1 MRDNGVEVQA
11 AEIVSVAGG
20 TAFAV
25 AVSTDVAVHHETW
38 VRIVFG
44 VGMVASWVVLLV
56 AQKSTDPKIL
66 GRGFEEFKRVLVAT
80 GKLLGLVAIVLLVT
94 GSPLPRQTLLIAV
107 ATGLGGCLL
116 AHLAHTVVLVRQ
128 RTRADGP
135 RTRLLLVGTRAE
147 ADRVAAAVAS
157 DARAGYEVVAF
168 HPLGARA
175 PELVGMTS
183 GSDALRDLAEDA
195 PDEPL
200 VDTAEITELARAHQ
214 ARSVVITSADRISD
228 ECLRDLRWA
237 LHPHGI
243 DLMVVP
249 GVAAIAQPK
258 LSLERLSGLSLLRVD
273 EPGYSSVS
281 ALGKALFDRI
291 LSGVLLILVAPLFA
305 VLAVLIKLEDGG
317 PVFYRPARVGRH
329 GEPFRMWKFRSMHAD
344 ADARLAEVRALSGTA
359 DAAFYKWARD
369 PRITRIGRTL
379 RRTSLDELPQLI
391 NVVTGE
397 MSLIGPRPMVD
408 GEGAEFPGFVQ
419 RRLLVKP
426 GMTGLWQ
433 VSGRSDISEQDRV
446 RLDLYYVENWS
457 MDQDLR
463 ILARTAVTVARG
475 HGAY

>member
-1 MRDNGVEVQA
+1 MLDNSTKVQA
-11 AEIVSVAGG
+11 AEFLSVSGG

-25 AVSTDVAVHHETW
+25 AVSSDVAVHHVTW

-44 VGMVASWVVLLV
+44 LGMVAAWVVLLA
-56 AQKSTDPKIL
+56 AQKSSDPKIL

-80 GKLLGLVAIVLLVT
+80 GKLLGLVAVVLLVT
-94 GSPLPRQTLLIAV
+94 GSPLPRQTLLIAI
-107 ATGLGGCLL
+107 ALGLGGCLL
-116 AHLAHTVVLVRQ
+116 AHLVGSVALVRQ
-128 RTRADGP
+128 RTRPDGR
-135 RTRLLLVGTRAE
+135 RTRLLLVGTRRE
-147 ADRVAAAVAS
+147 ADRVSAAVSS

-168 HPLGARA
+168 HALGARTS
-175 PELVGMTS
+175 ELVGAS
-183 GSDALRDLAEDA
+183 GGFDTPEQPA
-195 PDEPL
+195 
-200 VDTAEITELARAHQ
+200 VDTSEITEMARAHQ
-214 ARSVVITSADRISD
+214 VQSVVITSADQISD

-249 GVAAIAQPK
+249 GVAGIAQPK
-258 LSLERLSGLSLLRVD
+258 LSLERLNGLSLLRVD
-273 EPGYSSVS
+273 EPGYSSLS
-281 ALGKALFDRI
+281 ALAKALFDRVVSVALLVM
-291 LSGVLLILVAPLFA
+291 LSPVFLVIAA
-305 VLAVLIKLEDGG
+305 AIKAEDGG

-329 GEPFRMWKFRSMHAD
+329 GTPFRMWKFRSMHRD
-344 ADARLAEVRALSGTA
+344 AEARLSEVRALAGKS
-359 DAAFYKWARD
+359 DDAFYKWAAD
-369 PRITRIGRTL
+369 PRITRIGRLL

-391 NVVTGE
+391 NVVVGE

-408 GEGAEFPGFVQ
+408 GEGAQFPGFVQ

-433 VSGRSDISEQDRV
+433 VSGRSDISEHDRV

>member
-1 MRDNGVEVQA
+1 MLDNSAKVQA
-11 AEIVSVAGG
+11 AEILSVLGG

-25 AVSTDVAVHHETW
+25 AVSSDVAVHHHTW
-38 VRIVFG
+38 VRVVFG
-44 VGMVASWVVLLV
+44 VGMVAAWVVLLA
-56 AQKSTDPKIL
+56 AQKSTDTKIL
-66 GRGFEEFKRVLVAT
+66 GRGFEEFKRVLLAT

-94 GSPLPRQTLLIAV
+94 GSPLPRQTLLIAI
-107 ATGLGGCLL
+107 ASGLGGCLL
-116 AHLAHTVVLVRQ
+116 AHVLSTVVLVRQ
-128 RTRADGP
+128 RTRPGGR
-135 RTRLLLVGTRAE
+135 RTRLLLVGTRPE
-147 ADRVAAAVAS
+147 ADRVAAAVSS
-157 DARAGYEVVAF
+157 DARAGYEVSAF
-168 HPLGARA
+168 HALAARSNEFA
-175 PELVGMTS
+175 SASGGLDLCDDRPEDPV
-183 GSDALRDLAEDA
+183 
-195 PDEPL
+195 

-214 ARSVVITSADRISD
+214 AQSVVITSADRISD

-249 GVAAIAQPK
+249 GVAGIAQPK

-273 EPGYSSVS
+273 EPGYSSLS
-281 ALGKALFDRI
+281 ALAKALFDRV
-291 LSGVLLILVAPLFA
+291 LSVALLALLSPLFLAIA
-305 VLAVLIKLEDGG
+305 VAVKAEDGG
-317 PVFYRPARVGRH
+317 PVFYRPARVGRR
-329 GEPFRMWKFRSMHAD
+329 GEPFRMWKFRSMHPD
-344 ADARLAEVRALSGTA
+344 AEARLTEVRALSGKS
-359 DAAFYKWARD
+359 DDAFYKWAGD
-369 PRITRIGRTL
+369 PRITRIGRVL

-391 NVVTGE
+391 NVAVGE

>member
-1 MRDNGVEVQA
+1 MLDSSAKVQA
-11 AEIVSVAGG
+11 AEILSVSGG

-25 AVSTDVAVHHETW
+25 AVSSDVAVHQETW
-38 VRIVFG
+38 VRVTFG
-44 VGMVASWVVLLV
+44 VGMVAAWAVLLA
-56 AQKSTDPKIL
+56 AQRSSDPKIL

-80 GKLLGLVAIVLLVT
+80 GKLLGLVAVVLLVT
-94 GSPLPRQTLLIAV
+94 GSPLPRQTLLIAI
-107 ATGLGGCLL
+107 ATGLGGCVA
-116 AHLAHTVVLVRQ
+116 AHLLSTVVLVRQ
-128 RTRADGP
+128 RTRPHGQ

-168 HPLGARA
+168 HALGVRTSQ
-175 PELVGMTS
+175 LVGAAG
-183 GSDALRDLAEDA
+183 GSVCADGV
-195 PDEPL
+195 DEPA
-200 VDTAEITELARAHQ
+200 VDTAEITDLARVRRAQ
-214 ARSVVITSADRISD
+214 SVVITSADRLSD

-237 LHPHGI
+237 LHPYGI

-258 LSLERLSGLSLLRVD
+258 LSLERLNGLSLLRVD
-273 EPGYSSVS
+273 EPGYSSLS
-281 ALGKALFDRI
+281 ALGKALFDRV
-291 LSGVLLILVAPLFA
+291 LAFVLLVLAAPLFVVVA
-305 VLAVLIKLEDGG
+305 ALIKLEDGG

-329 GEPFRMWKFRSMHAD
+329 GEPFRMWKFRSMHPD
-344 ADARLAEVRALSGTA
+344 ADARLAEVRALSGKS
-359 DAAFYKWARD
+359 DDAFYKWARD
-369 PRITRIGRTL
+369 PRVTRVGGWL
-379 RRTSLDELPQLI
+379 RRTSLDELPQLV
-391 NVVTGE
+391 NVIVGE

-463 ILARTAVTVARG
+463 ILARTALTVARG
-475 HGAY
+475 QGAY

>member
-1 MRDNGVEVQA
+1 MLDNSTKVQA
-11 AEIVSVAGG
+11 AEFLSVSGG

-25 AVSTDVAVHHETW
+25 AVSSDVAVHHLTW

-44 VGMVASWVVLLV
+44 LGMVAAWVVLLA
-56 AQKSTDPKIL
+56 AQKSSDPKIL

-80 GKLLGLVAIVLLVT
+80 GKLLGLVAVVLLVT
-94 GSPLPRQTLLIAV
+94 GSPLPRQTLLIAI
-107 ATGLGGCLL
+107 ASGLGGCLL
-116 AHLAHTVVLVRQ
+116 AHLVGSVALVRQ
-128 RTRADGP
+128 RTRPDGR
-135 RTRLLLVGTRAE
+135 RTRLLLVGTRRE
-147 ADRVAAAVAS
+147 ADRVSAAVSS

-168 HPLGARA
+168 HTLGARTS
-175 PELVGMTS
+175 ELVGAS
-183 GSDALRDLAEDA
+183 GGFDTPEQPA
-195 PDEPL
+195 
-200 VDTAEITELARAHQ
+200 VDTSEITEMARAHQ
-214 ARSVVITSADRISD
+214 VQSVVITSADQISD

-249 GVAAIAQPK
+249 GVAGIAQPK
-258 LSLERLSGLSLLRVD
+258 LSLERLNGLSLLRVD
-273 EPGYSSVS
+273 EPGYSSLS
-281 ALGKALFDRI
+281 ALAKALFDRVVSVALLVM
-291 LSGVLLILVAPLFA
+291 LSPVFLVIAA
-305 VLAVLIKLEDGG
+305 AIKAEDGG

-329 GEPFRMWKFRSMHAD
+329 GAPFRMWKFRSMHRD
-344 ADARLAEVRALSGTA
+344 AEARLSEVRALAGKS
-359 DAAFYKWARD
+359 DDAFYKWAAD
-369 PRITRIGRTL
+369 PRITRIGRLL

-391 NVVTGE
+391 NVVVGE

-408 GEGAEFPGFVQ
+408 GEGAQFPGFVQ

-433 VSGRSDISEQDRV
+433 VSGRSDISEHDRV

>member
-1 MRDNGVEVQA
+1 MRDDSLQVQV

-25 AVSTDVAVHHETW
+25 AVSTDVAVHQQTW
-38 VRIVFG
+38 VRVVFG
-44 VGMVASWVVLLV
+44 VGMVAAWVVLLT
-56 AQKSTDPKIL
+56 AQKSSDPKIL

-80 GKLLGLVAIVLLVT
+80 GKLLGLVAVVLLVT
-94 GSPLPRQTLLIAV
+94 GSPLPRQTLLIAI
-107 ATGLGGCLL
+107 ASGLGGCLL
-116 AHLAHTVVLVRQ
+116 AHLVSTVALVRQ
-128 RTRADGP
+128 RIRLGGR
-135 RTRLLLVGTRAE
+135 RTRLLLVGTRTE
-147 ADRVAAAVAS
+147 ADRVRSAVAG

-168 HPLGARA
+168 HALGTRSTR
-175 PELVGMTS
+175 LVGAPGGS
-183 GSDALRDLAEDA
+183 GRCEGSSE
-195 PDEPL
+195 EPA
-200 VDTAEITELARAHQ
+200 VDTAAITELARAHQ
-214 ARSVVITSADRISD
+214 VQSVVITSADRMSD

-237 LHPHGI
+237 LHAYEI

-249 GVAAIAQPK
+249 AVAAIAQPK
-258 LSLERLSGLSLLRVD
+258 LSLERLNGLSLLRVD
-273 EPGYSSVS
+273 EPGYSSLS
-281 ALGKALFDRI
+281 ALGKALFDRV
-291 LSGVLLILVAPLFA
+291 LSSVLLVLAAPLFA
-305 VLAVLIKLEDGG
+305 AIAVLIKLEDGG
-317 PVFYRPARVGRH
+317 PVFYRPARVGRR
-329 GEPFRMWKFRSMHAD
+329 GEPFRMWKFRSMHPD
-344 ADARLAEVRALSGTA
+344 AATRLDEVRALSGKSG
-359 DAAFYKWARD
+359 DAFYKWARD
-369 PRITRIGRTL
+369 PRITRTGRML

-391 NVVTGE
+391 NVVAGE

-463 ILARTAVTVARG
+463 ILARTALTVARG

>member
-1 MRDNGVEVQA
+1 MPDHSVTVRT
-11 AEIVSVAGG
+11 AEILSVSGG
-20 TAFAV
+20 TALAV
-25 AVSTDVAVHHETW
+25 AVSTDVAVHHQTW
-38 VRIVFG
+38 VRVVFG
-44 VGMVASWVVLLV
+44 VGMVAAWAVLLA
-56 AQKSTDPKIL
+56 AQKSADAKVL
-66 GRGFEEFKRVLVAT
+66 GRGFEEFKRLLVAT
-80 GKLLGLVAIVLLVT
+80 GKLLGLVAVVLLVT
-94 GSPLPRQTLLIAV
+94 GSPLPRQTLLIAI
-107 ATGLGGCLL
+107 AAGLGGCVL
-116 AHLAHTVVLVRQ
+116 AHLVCTVVLVRQ
-128 RTRADGP
+128 RTRPDGP
-135 RTRLLLVGTRAE
+135 RTRLLLAGTRAE
-147 ADRVAAAVAS
+147 ADRVAAAIS
-157 DARAGYEVVAF
+157 GDARAGYEVVAF
-168 HPLGARA
+168 HGLGARSS
-175 PELVGMTS
+175 ELVGATG
-183 GSDALRDLAEDA
+183 GSDLRDDRRE
-195 PDEPL
+195 EPV
-200 VDTAEITELARAHQ
+200 VDTVEITELARVHQ
-214 ARSVVITSADRISD
+214 AEAVVITSADRLSD

-237 LHPHGI
+237 LHPYGI

-291 LSGVLLILVAPLFA
+291 LSAVLLTVSAPLFA
-305 VLAVLIKLEDGG
+305 VIAVLIKLEDGG
-317 PVFYRPARVGRH
+317 PVFYRPTRVGRH
-329 GEPFRMWKFRSMHAD
+329 GKPFRMWKFRSMHPD
-344 ADARLAEVRALSGTA
+344 ADSRLAEVRRQSGKA
-359 DAAFYKWARD
+359 GAFYKWERD
-369 PRITRIGRTL
+369 PRITRIGTVL

-391 NVVTGE
+391 NVLTGE

>member
-1 MRDNGVEVQA
+1 MLDNTAKVQA
-11 AEIVSVAGG
+11 AEVLSVLGG

-25 AVSTDVAVHHETW
+25 AVSSDVAVHHETW

-44 VGMVASWVVLLV
+44 VGMVAAWVVLLA
-56 AQKSTDPKIL
+56 AQKSSDAKIL
-66 GRGFEEFKRVLVAT
+66 GRGFEEFKRVLLAT
-80 GKLLGLVAIVLLVT
+80 GKLLGLVAVVLLVT
-94 GSPLPRQTLLIAV
+94 GSPLPRQTLLIAI

-116 AHLAHTVVLVRQ
+116 AHLVSTVALVRQ
-128 RTRADGP
+128 RTRPDGP
-135 RTRLLLVGTRAE
+135 RTRLLLVGTRVE
-147 ADRVAAAVAS
+147 ADRVATAVGS
-157 DARAGYEVVAF
+157 DARAGYEVAAF
-168 HPLGARA
+168 HALGARA
-175 PELVGMTS
+175 GELVGAAGGLDLS
-183 GSDALRDLAEDA
+183 GDVR
-195 PDEPL
+195 PV
-200 VDTAEITELARAHQ
+200 VDTAEITELARVHQ
-214 ARSVVITSADRISD
+214 VQSVVITSADRISD

-249 GVAAIAQPK
+249 GVAGIAQPK

-273 EPGYSSVS
+273 EPGYSSLS
-281 ALGKALFDRI
+281 ALAKALFDRV
-291 LSGVLLILVAPLFA
+291 LSVALLVLLSPLF
-305 VLAVLIKLEDGG
+305 LAIALAIKAEDGG

-329 GEPFRMWKFRSMHAD
+329 GEPFHMWKFRSMQPD
-344 ADARLAEVRALSGTA
+344 AEARLTEVRALSGKSE
-359 DAAFYKWARD
+359 DAFYKWAGD
-369 PRITRIGRTL
+369 PRITRIGRVL
-379 RRTSLDELPQLI
+379 RRTSLDELPQLV
-391 NVVTGE
+391 NVATGE

>member
-1 MRDNGVEVQA
+1 MPDHSA
-11 AEIVSVAGG
+11 AVRTAELLSVSGG
-20 TAFAV
+20 TALAV
-25 AVSTDVAVHHETW
+25 AVSTDVAVHHQTW
-38 VRIVFG
+38 VRVVFG
-44 VGMVASWVVLLV
+44 VGMVAAWAVLLA
-56 AQKSTDPKIL
+56 AQKSADAKVL

-80 GKLLGLVAIVLLVT
+80 GKLLGLVAVVLLVT
-94 GSPLPRQTLLIAV
+94 GSPLPRQTLLIAI
-107 ATGLGGCLL
+107 ATGLGGCVL
-116 AHLAHTVVLVRQ
+116 AHLVCTAVLVRQ
-128 RTRADGP
+128 RTRPDGP
-135 RTRLLLVGTRAE
+135 RTRLLLAGTRAE
-147 ADRVAAAVAS
+147 ADRVAAAVAG

-168 HPLGARA
+168 AGLSARSS
-175 PELVGMTS
+175 ELIRATG
-183 GSDALRDLAEDA
+183 GFDLLDDRRE
-195 PDEPL
+195 EPV

-214 ARSVVITSADRISD
+214 AEAVVITSADRLSD

-237 LHPHGI
+237 LHPYGI

-291 LSGVLLILVAPLFA
+291 LSAVLLTVSAPVFA
-305 VLAVLIKLEDGG
+305 VVAVLIKLEDGG

-329 GEPFRMWKFRSMHAD
+329 GKPFRMWKFRSMHPD
-344 ADARLAEVRALSGTA
+344 ADARLAEVRALSGK
-359 DAAFYKWARD
+359 DGDAFYKWARD
-369 PRITRIGRTL
+369 PRITRIGRAL

-391 NVVTGE
+391 NVLTGQ

-463 ILARTAVTVARG
+463 ILAKTAVTVARG